1 MRKNIGIRDLNEH
14 EVKETI
20 GGIERLHYEGDNPVM
35 TDMVELCNDVI
46 DGINEFFGISGGWK
60 TVH

>member
-1 MRKNIGIRDLNEH
+1 MRKNIGIRVLDEH

-20 GGIERLHYEGDNPVM
+20 GGIERLNYEGDNPIM
-35 TDMVELCNDVI
+35 RDMAKLCNDVI